1 MSEFSALVT
10 VIAISLVLSSGTVFA
25 IYQPL
30 RKLLEAV
37 CPLGFTAEF
46 WTRAAVTVIYL
57 LPLWVVLVFGLPDFQ
72 RLDLFS
78 AGEVARRAL
87 AATSFALVGIVIA
100 TGLRLAGLRAPVA
113 NDYPPP
119 VR

>member
-1 MSEFSALVT
+1 MNQTSALLT
-10 VIAISLVLSSGTVFA
+10 VIAISILLSSATVFA

-30 RKLLEAV
+30 HRLLEAV

-57 LPLWVVLVFGLPDFQ
+57 MPLWVVLTFGLPDLSRVEFY
-72 RLDLFS
+72 S

-87 AATSFALVGIVIA
+87 SATSFALVGIVIA
-100 TGLRLAGLRAPVA
+100 TGLRLSNLRAQSFD
-113 NDYPPP
+113 NS